1 MKALPHCFV
10 IWDYSGI
17 SSTLQDLWI
26 LLDLTEFQSRFPLC
40 ILEALKPKRLHIL
53 VGGMTTM

>member
-1 MKALPHCFV
+1 MRALLRCFV

-17 SSTLQDLWI
+17 SSTLRDLWI
-26 LLDLTEFQSRFPLC
+26 LLDLIEFQSRFPFY
-40 ILEALKPKRLHIL
+40 ILEAPKQKRLHIL